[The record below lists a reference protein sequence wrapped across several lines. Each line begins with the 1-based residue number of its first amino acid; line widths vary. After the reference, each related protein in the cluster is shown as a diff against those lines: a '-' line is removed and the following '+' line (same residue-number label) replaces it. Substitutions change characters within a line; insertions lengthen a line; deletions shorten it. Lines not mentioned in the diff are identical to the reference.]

1 MDIINDTNQEAKV
14 RVSGGG
20 QGIAPKGRPYEDDED
35 PSSWPGLSPGGLLN
49 HSPHPPGP
57 WTVCFV
63 VNGRRI
69 VTKIRSASS
78 KVRLTPVGR
87 TFQVKID

>member
-1 MDIINDTNQEAKV
+1 MDIINDTSQEAKV

-20 QGIAPKGRPYEDDED
+20 QGVAPKGRPYEDDED
-35 PSSWPGLSPGGLLN
+35 PSNWPLLSPGGLLN
-49 HSPHPPGP
+49 HSPLTPGP

-69 VTKIRSASS
+69 TTQIRSASS
-78 KVRLTPVGR
+78 KVRLTPEGKAFRV
-87 TFQVKID
+87 QVD